1 MTPKTASGSGQNSSF
16 PASLVSLV
24 VTAESH

>member
-1 MTPKTASGSGQNSSF
+1 MTPKTASGSGQDSSF